1 MLILRWFWWRVN
13 AWAELAAMLSGMLIA
28 LLSYLPA
35 FGDID
40 FGLRLAVTAFGSA
53 AVWIPAM
60 LLTPP
65 ERPETLER
73 FYRRTRPGGPGWR
86 RQREACGLAAEQDLG
101 ADLRSAVVGVALLF
115 ALMLG
120 IGWWILGV
128 PGRAAAASG
137 VAALAALRLWRWHRA
152 PRRPAATTG

>member
-1 MLILRWFWWRVN
+1 
-13 AWAELAAMLSGMLIA
+13 MLSGMLIA

-73 FYRRTRPGGPGWR
+73 FYRLTRPGGPGWR

-101 ADLRSAVVGVALLF
+101 ADLRSAVVGVVLLF

-120 IGWWILGV
+120 IGWLVLGV
-128 PGRAAAASG
+128 LSRAAMALG
-137 VAALAALRLWRWHRA
+137 VAGLAAFLLLRWHRVA
-152 PRRPAATTG
+152 RRPAAATG